1 MVVARAVCREL
12 LYSRLTFPGHTGE
25 ASQLSLAPPSSFH
38 SQHSPPILCLL
49 TQMREDP

>member
-12 LYSRLTFPGHTGE
+12 LYSRLTFPGHAGE
-25 ASQLSLAPPSSFH
+25 ASQLSLAPTSSFH